1 MYKLTWTLKP
11 MWGGWY
17 LVWVLTALRSS
28 QLWLSSKTGEWR
40 PEAPQQIHCALLH
53 GGLQLCGV
61 LHLEHNCRQKYCNS
75 KAIKV
80 PYPHWFISDIH
91 FLSQC
96 LEDGLWSPVE
106 VSCMFDSSSLVF
118 SDWPAI
124 TISILCII
132 IIILVIIVCWA
143 KGYTTCKPPT
153 KPCFISKGVNAS
165 TIAHSVIDTD
175 LIKSAMT
182 SANYNPPLSTFHR
195 CNIWCLFQ
203 LNLKSLIFSSGSVVG
218 IRYPKENYSGKQ
230 QQSYPEPETK
240 EEKSKS
246 AAGIIRNQFEE
257 IGRSSS
263 ERSSGDGEESLYATI
278 R

>member
-1 MYKLTWTLKP
+1 MITY
-11 MWGGWY
+11 
-17 LVWVLTALRSS
+17 A
-28 QLWLSSKTGEWR
+28 
-40 PEAPQQIHCALLH
+40 
-53 GGLQLCGV
+53 
-61 LHLEHNCRQKYCNS
+61 HN
-75 KAIKV
+75 
-80 PYPHWFISDIH
+80 ISDIH

-96 LEDGLWSPVE
+96 LEDGFWSPVK

-143 KGYTTCKPPT
+143 KGYTTCKPPV
-153 KPCFISKGVNAS
+153 KPSFISKGVNAS

-182 SANYNPPLSTFHR
+182 SANYKPPLSTFHR
-195 CNIWCLFQ
+195 CNFLSLLQ
-203 LNLKSLIFSSGSVVG
+203 LNLKGIVFSSGSVVG
-218 IRYPKENYSGKQ
+218 IRYPKENLSEQ
-230 QQSYPEPETK
+230 QRPAFPYPESETDQ
-240 EEKSKS
+240 ENSKS
-246 AAGIIRNQFEE
+246 AAAISGNQFDE